1 MIVSRPKSSAL
12 FALTVFIIIALS
24 IAYAG
29 MQNVLLSGE
38 WKWYNYIALYF
49 FGPMAFVLAVRM
61 LVNFKV
67 IKIGK
72 DRIELW
78 YPFRLLKK
86 KYTVKDISLWKE
98 NTVKTGKSKFRE
110 LEIRLGKRKVKLS
123 HQENSAYD
131 QILSYLHRKAKNKKE

>member
-1 MIVSRPKSSAL
+1 VIVSRPKSSAL

-123 HQENSAYD
+123 HQENSSYD

>member
-1 MIVSRPKSSAL
+1 MIISRPKSSAL

-29 MQNVLLSGE
+29 VQNVILSGE
-38 WKWYNYIALYF
+38 WKWYNYLAVCF
-49 FGPMAFVLAVRM
+49 FGPMAFVLSVRM
-61 LVNFKV
+61 LINFKV

-72 DRIELW
+72 DKIELW
-78 YPFRLLKK
+78 YPFRLLRKN
-86 KYTVKDISLWKE
+86 YTVKDVSLWKE

-123 HQENSAYD
+123 NQENTLYD
-131 QILSYLHRKAKNKKE
+131 QIVNYLQKKAKNKKG